1 MRPVKLTLAGLVVVA
16 AALIATLVY
25 QSGSSLARSLEHTR
39 VPRAQ
44 GLAPQAP
51 PRSTP
56 SFDTVP
62 GGELGRA
69 TTTDDGAVTEADGA
83 LPDGATALDDED
95 PGIANL
101 DPDLL
106 RALRDATS
114 DA

>member
-69 TTTDDGAVTEADGA
+69 TTTDDG
-83 LPDGATALDDED
+83 DDH
-95 PGIANL
+95 GGRSGNSGKG
-101 DPDLL
+101 
-106 RALRDATS
+106 S
-114 DA
+114 DDSGHGGDDD